1 MTSCTGE
8 PKYRKQPHD
17 AKVAPRKNHVVFMLV
32 HCSSSRANFAK
43 TTCWKSTRQIKHKH
57 RCGKPDPTDN
67 LETTG
72 RQMEKNGE
80 NWTTKSGRQI
90 QIVED
95 NRKTI
100 LRPHLGN
107 KWKTS
112 RQQPQKPWTNSETTS
127 GKQQGDHIW
136 ETSRR
141 QLDNKLA
148 NLGGNWEATS
158 RKPRLGV
165 GEIWRTIGSHQPNWG
180 TKLQT

>member
-1 MTSCTGE
+1 MRSCTGE

-17 AKVAPRKNHVVFMLV
+17 AKVAPRKKHVVFMLV
-32 HCSSSRANFAK
+32 IVLHQGRTLPKLRVESRHDKTNINIDVGNQIRQTTWKQRAAN
-43 TTCWKSTRQIKHKH
+43 
-57 RCGKPDPTDN
+57 
-67 LETTG
+67 
-72 RQMEKNGE
+72 EKNGE
-80 NWTTKSGRQI
+80 NWTTKSGRHI

-148 NLGGNWEATS
+148 NLGGNWEATP
-158 RKPRLGV
+158 RKLHLGV
-165 GEIWRTIGSHQPNWG
+165 EEIWQTIGSHQPNWE